1 MRWTRADRP
10 DLARFPRRRSR
21 GGGGKA
27 KWEGKKRRRD
37 VPVVLPD
44 ADAGVGGA
52 EVDADGGTVNLSH
65 DVLLWWSKCVW
76 VATVGAVRVCWKV
89 MQPTRRKR
97 QFAFFRAAV
106 FASTMVHDLL
116 LNRNGRPRDT
126 PGLTNREK
134 RRNGRWKR
142 RGKNRPWFSSPRD
155 LHYFLTVIP
164 YVAWNAGPIFRIAS
178 FQPGG
183 AGGEA

>member
-1 MRWTRADRP
+1 M
-10 DLARFPRRRSR
+10 
-21 GGGGKA
+21 
-27 KWEGKKRRRD
+27 
-37 VPVVLPD
+37 LPD

-76 VATVGAVRVCWKV
+76 VATVGAARVCWKV

-116 LNRNGRPRDT
+116 LNRKRKAKRHARVDEPRKM
-126 PGLTNREK
+126 EK
-134 RRNGRWKR
+134 MDDGNDGEKIDRGSGVPVISDSDSVRTVTWK
-142 RGKNRPWFSSPRD
+142 W
-155 LHYFLTVIP
+155 
-164 YVAWNAGPIFRIAS
+164 GP
-178 FQPGG
+178 
-183 AGGEA
+183 

>member
-1 MRWTRADRP
+1 M
-10 DLARFPRRRSR
+10 
-21 GGGGKA
+21 
-27 KWEGKKRRRD
+27 
-37 VPVVLPD
+37 LPD

-89 MQPTRRKR
+89 MRPTRRKR

-116 LNRNGRPRDT
+116 LNRKRKAKRHAWVDEPRKTGEMDD
-126 PGLTNREK
+126 GNDGEK
-134 RRNGRWKR
+134 ID
-142 RGKNRPWFSSPRD
+142 RGSRVP
-155 LHYFLTVIP
+155 VI
-164 YVAWNAGPIFRIAS
+164 YTTF
-178 FQPGG
+178 
-183 AGGEA
+183 

>member
-76 VATVGAVRVCWKV
+76 VATVEAVRACWKV
-89 MQPTRRKR
+89 MRPTRRKR
-97 QFAFFRAAV
+97 QFAFFRSRC
-106 FASTMVHDLL
+106 FRFHD
-116 LNRNGRPRDT
+116 GPRPSFEPERKAKRHARVDE
-126 PGLTNREK
+126 PRKMEK
-134 RRNGRWKR
+134 MDDGNDGEKIDRGSGVPVISDSDSVRTVTWK
-142 RGKNRPWFSSPRD
+142 W
-155 LHYFLTVIP
+155 
-164 YVAWNAGPIFRIAS
+164 GP
-178 FQPGG
+178 
-183 AGGEA
+183 